1 MKLLIHDLNESQWEK
16 VAKDY
21 QGWEVI
27 SDDGSIKPCIGCFGC
42 WTKTPGECVIRDGY
56 ERMGALIHKAE
67 EVVVISKY
75 TYGGLSPFVKNVFDR
90 SISFVLPFFEIINGE
105 MHHKSRYPE
114 QKPITFI
121 FRGDGLSDN
130 DKKLARSYVR
140 AVCTNLHGIIK
151 DIKFEEYDPA
161 LAGEMEQTKRID
173 DAEETQGTILLNCS
187 LRADAANSKKML
199 DALSSKITGDKES
212 VNLSSFINNMDELV
226 TRLKGA
232 EKIVF
237 GTPLY
242 VDGIPSV
249 LLRLMCKMEQNP
261 GSKNKNIY
269 AVTNMGFYES
279 SQQKHLVAMI
289 KRWCSKCGYKYG
301 GAVAIGAGE
310 MVGMMVN
317 TPAAE
322 KGPAKNAAQAL
333 QRLGEAINTSSSM
346 KNIYANASMF
356 PRFMYML
363 AANSGWPRSG
373 KQNGLK
379 KKDLFK
385 QIDLS

>member
-1 MKLLIHDLNESQWEK
+1 MKLLIHDLNKSQWEK

-27 SDDGSIKPCIGCFGC
+27 SDDGKIKPCIGCFGC

-75 TYGGLSPFVKNVFDR
+75 TYGGFSPFVKNVFDR
-90 SISFVLPFFEIINGE
+90 SISYVLPFFEIINGE

-121 FRGDGLSDN
+121 FRGSGLSEN
-130 DKKLARSYVR
+130 DKKLARSYVK
-140 AVCTNLHGIIK
+140 AACTNLHGIIK
-151 DIKFEEYDPA
+151 DIRFEECDAPVTVKT
-161 LAGEMEQTKRID
+161 EQENGSDK
-173 DAEETQGTILLNCS
+173 AAKGTILLNCS
-187 LRADAANSKKML
+187 LRADASNSKKLL
-199 DALSSKITGDKES
+199 DALSVNISGNTES
-212 VNLSSFINNMDELV
+212 INLSTYINKPDELAA
-226 TRLKGA
+226 RLKGA
-232 EKIVF
+232 EKIVL

-242 VDGIPSV
+242 VDGIPSA
-249 LLRLMCKMEQNP
+249 LLRIMTLMEQDP
-261 GSKNKNIY
+261 GSKNKLIY

-279 SQQKHLVAMI
+279 IQQKHLVAMI
-289 KRWCSKCGYKYG
+289 KKWCSKCGYKYG
-301 GAVAIGAGE
+301 GAVAVGAGE

-333 QRLGEAINTSSSM
+333 KKLAEAINSSSGLE
-346 KNIYANASMF
+346 NIYANAAMF
-356 PRFMYML
+356 PRFLYML

-373 KQNGLK
+373 KLNGLK
-379 KKDLFK
+379 KKDLYR